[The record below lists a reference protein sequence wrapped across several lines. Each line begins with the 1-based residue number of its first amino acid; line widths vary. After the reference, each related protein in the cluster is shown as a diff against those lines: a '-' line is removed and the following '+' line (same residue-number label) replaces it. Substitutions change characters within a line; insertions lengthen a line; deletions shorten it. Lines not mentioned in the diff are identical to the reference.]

1 MFVNSGFVERL
12 NDLLIQ
18 LNVSDYKIAQIT
30 GIHASTIK
38 NWKIGRTKPDNL
50 KLEIVAKYL
59 KVNKHWLATG
69 EGNKFIIKE
78 NPNSENMDVYSRLR
92 ELEARCNQYEEV
104 IDTLTASVKS
114 LTKVET
120 VNLKQ
125 LFHDRDDKLDK
136 RIKELEEKIL
146 KYLRKDEK
154 D

>member
-1 MFVNSGFVERL
+1 MFVNNGFVERL

-18 LNVSDYKIAQIT
+18 FNVSDYKIAQVT

-38 NWKIGRTKPDNL
+38 NWKMGRTKPDNL

-59 KVNKHWLATG
+59 KVDKNWLATG
-69 EGNKFIIKE
+69 EGNKLIISE
-78 NPNSENMDVYSRLR
+78 NPNSESIDVYSRLR
-92 ELEARCNQYEEV
+92 ELEARCNRYEEV
-104 IDTLTASVKS
+104 IDTLTASMKS
-114 LTKVET
+114 HTKVET

-136 RIKELEEKIL
+136 MIKELEEKL
-146 KYLRKDEK
+146 LNYLRKDEK